1 MGNNIFRP
9 LTTYEER
16 DAEWL
21 VPGWIPKGC
30 VGGFA
35 ADGGSGKT
43 TIACHTLAGVSAG
56 KPLFFESPD
65 ISREPMPVAFLAAE
79 DSISTKLKRK
89 LRLYGANMELVYT
102 PDLMSDGGKLLQKLR
117 YGSPEIASFV
127 RSVKPAI
134 CIFDP
139 LQSFLDPSL
148 NMGSRNA
155 MRNAL
160 APLIALGEETGCVF
174 LVVAHTNKRQRASG
188 RDRIADS
195 ADFWDISRFMLMA
208 GIDTETGLHY
218 LSQEKSNYGELMRTR
233 LFSID
238 KDGIIH
244 GEGETWKRDREF
256 QSDRENAAS
265 PSTREDCKQWIL
277 TQLEQNG
284 NRMPTARLDQEAK
297 DEGYSNATLRRA
309 KDSLKSDNEISYHS
323 TGNGKGG
330 KTWYIE
336 RTIPTEP
343 PF

>member
-1 MGNNIFRP
+1 MGSSIFRP

-21 VPGWIPKGC
+21 IDGWIPKGC
-30 VGGFA
+30 AGGFA

-43 TIACHTLAGVSAG
+43 SLSCHILAGVSAG
-56 KPLFFESPD
+56 KPLFFEDPEVK
-65 ISREPMPVAFLAAE
+65 REPMPVAFLAAE
-79 DSISTKLKRK
+79 DSITTKLKRK
-89 LRLYGANMELVYT
+89 LRLYGANMDNVFT
-102 PDLMSDGGKLLQKLR
+102 PDLMSDGGKLLQRLR
-117 YGSPEIASFV
+117 YGSPEIALFV
-127 RSVKPAI
+127 RTVKPAI

-139 LQSFLDPSL
+139 LQSFLPPEL

-218 LSQEKSNYGELMRTR
+218 LSQEKSNYGELQKTK

-238 KDGIIH
+238 NDGIIH

-256 QSDRENAAS
+256 QADKENAAS
-265 PSTREDCKQWIL
+265 PSTRDDCKQWIL
-277 TQLEQNG
+277 EQLGQNG
-284 NRMPTARLDQEAK
+284 NRIPTARLDQAAK
-297 DEGYSNATLRRA
+297 DDGYSNATLRRA
-309 KDSLKSDNEISYHS
+309 KDALKTDGEIRYTS
-323 TGNGKGG
+323 TGNGKG
-330 KTWYIE
+330 KKEWYIE
-336 RTIPTEP
+336 RIIPGEP